1 VRPIRK
7 EVLSRIPTT
16 CVAFHPGTYA
26 NKYKFYDAQGRGFW
40 DHGSGTHSNSDFH
53 HNGDLV
59 DYMDAFGNILG
70 KIYGIMDDLRTESPR
85 VRQKLIAMSTALSTP
100 FIR

>member
-1 VRPIRK
+1 M
-7 EVLSRIPTT
+7 LSQIQHARA
-16 CVAFHPGTYA
+16 AFHPGAYA
-26 NKYKFYDAQGRGFW
+26 NKYKFYDTQGRGFW
-40 DHGSGTHSNSDFH
+40 DRGAGTHSNSDFH

-100 FIR
+100 LNR